1 MSTKRKRLTAA
12 ERKPQIMRSAV
23 RALARSNYRTT
34 SIAEIAHEAGI
45 TEPAVYRY
53 FPTKKDLFIEI
64 IKDVGKRL
72 LEIWQGIVDASEN
85 PLEALGKI
93 CFNYY
98 DRAVTRK
105 GDLKVL
111 FQALS
116 EVDDKEIRNAMRT
129 QFSNYVDL
137 LQSIYEQALKQG
149 LVQADLD
156 ARAAAWG
163 FLSFG
168 FTMNLVGLLN
178 MEGEMSRERLQTM
191 QKAFFK
197 SQLSAQC
204 LARNVGDIDELLGF
218 ADPGKTTRVRDKDK

>member
-12 ERKPQIMRSAV
+12 ERKPQIMRSAI

-64 IKDVGKRL
+64 IRDVGRRL
-72 LEIWQGIVDASEN
+72 LEIWQGIVEKSEN

-98 DRAVTRK
+98 ERAVTRK

-116 EVDDKEIRNAMRT
+116 EVDDKEIRNALKM

-137 LQSIYEQALKQG
+137 LQNIYEQALKQG

-168 FTMNLVGLLN
+168 FTLNLVGLLN
-178 MEGEMSRERLQTM
+178 MEGEMTRQRLETM

-197 SQLSAQC
+197 SQLSSKCFAENAAD
-204 LARNVGDIDELLGF
+204 LDKLLGF
-218 ADPGKTTRVRDKDK
+218 TDPGK